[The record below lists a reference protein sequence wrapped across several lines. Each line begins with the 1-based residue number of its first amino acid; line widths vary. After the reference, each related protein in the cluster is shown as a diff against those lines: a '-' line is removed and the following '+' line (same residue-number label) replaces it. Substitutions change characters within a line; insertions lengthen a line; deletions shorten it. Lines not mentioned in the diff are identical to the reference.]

1 MAYLLPVGA
10 SLLVAVEEEDEL
22 QVDLLSHGLVPANQV
37 VLIPRQIKLEYVK
50 WLLYIDK
57 LTPSKMD
64 SG

>member
-37 VLIPRQIKLEYVK
+37 VLIPKQIQIGASHKASLH
-50 WLLYIDK
+50 
-57 LTPSKMD
+57 
-64 SG
+64 